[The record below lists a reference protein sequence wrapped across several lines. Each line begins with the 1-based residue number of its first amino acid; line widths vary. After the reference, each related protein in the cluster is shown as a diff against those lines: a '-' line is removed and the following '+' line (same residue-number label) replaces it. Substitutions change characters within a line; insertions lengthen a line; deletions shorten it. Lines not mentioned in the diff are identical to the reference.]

1 MSDSVIRPLGD
12 MVLVKPAPRRT
23 ETESGLAIV
32 EHYQPDTVGTVVALG
47 TGVEARKR
55 AVQAFADSLIE
66 AVCMDM
72 DAGPADYERVA
83 KLIASL
89 RDDYRPEHVCKVG
102 DEVLF
107 GTGSGTELDIA
118 GDTYILINEADLE
131 AVLEPV

>member
-47 TGVEARKR
+47 TGVEARGR
-55 AVQAFADSLIE
+55 AVR
-66 AVCMDM
+66 AVLDVAIDLFIGCTDPETL
-72 DAGPADYERVA
+72 DQVENLRV
-83 KLIASL
+83 L
-89 RDDYRPEHVCKVG
+89 RDAYKPEHVCKPG

-107 GTGSGTELDIA
+107 GTGAGTELDIA
-118 GDTYILINEADLE
+118 GDTYILINESDLE